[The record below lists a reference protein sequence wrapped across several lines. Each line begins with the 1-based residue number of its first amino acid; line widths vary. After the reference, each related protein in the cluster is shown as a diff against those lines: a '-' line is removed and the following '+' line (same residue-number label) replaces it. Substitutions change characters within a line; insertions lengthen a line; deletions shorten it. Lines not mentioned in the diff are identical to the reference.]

1 MFEIKEI
8 ENKDE
13 WERFLFNVEE
23 KTFLQSWNWGEF
35 QKAMGHKIWRFGLYK
50 DDDLVAESLV
60 IRIKAKRGTF
70 LFVPHGP
77 VVLNKKD
84 LESVLLSL
92 MTELKKLARSQNC
105 SFIRISPICE
115 RNNENIK
122 IFEKIGFREAPIHMH
137 PEVTWELDIS
147 PSEEELLAQMRKTT
161 RYLIRQGLKNKD
173 IQIYQSQKLQDIEVF
188 NEIHQEV
195 VKRHKFVPFSLNY
208 FKKEFL
214 CFRCDN
220 QISIFFGKYRDEI
233 LASAII
239 VYWQG
244 IGFYHHGASSL
255 KYPKIPVSY
264 LLQWEAIK
272 EAKRRGCRLYNF
284 WGIAPDNAS
293 RKHPWWG
300 LTLFKKGFGGWR
312 KEYVKTQDL
321 VLDSR
326 YWFNWIIE
334 KLRKKKRGF

>member
-214 CFRCDN
+214 CFRSDN
-220 QISIFFGKYRDEI
+220 QISIFFGRYRDEI